1 MNMNIV
7 ITEKKTVEATPELL
21 AKIFWE
27 MDNDEQADF
36 FDALAIVA
44 DRKLSDQ
51 MENVASFTDG
61 LTQKALDAMIAI
73 GHAAELRNR

>member
-1 MNMNIV
+1 MSIV

-27 MDNDEQADF
+27 MDSDEQAIF
-36 FDALAIVA
+36 FHMLATVA
-44 DRKLSDQ
+44 GDKLSTQ
-51 MENVASFTDG
+51 MENITICTDG

-73 GHAAELRNR
+73 GRAAELRNR

>member
-1 MNMNIV
+1 MNIV

>member
-1 MNMNIV
+1 MSIV
-7 ITEKKTVEATPELL
+7 ITETKSVEVTPTFL
-21 AKIFWE
+21 AQVFWE
-27 MDNDEQADF
+27 MDNEEQAAF

-44 DRKLSDQ
+44 DRKLHDQ
-51 MENVASFTDG
+51 MENVALYTDG

>member
-1 MNMNIV
+1 MSIV

-27 MDNDEQADF
+27 MDNDEQAAF

-44 DRKLSDQ
+44 DHKLSDQ